1 MSFTQGDVSVSS
13 EALRKICMNKF
24 KIKTE
29 KESENFAKIAV
40 EPLEVGFG
48 HTLGNALRRVLLTAL
63 GGAAVT
69 SVKIDGVSHQ
79 FSTIDGVLEDVIE
92 ILLNIKN
99 MRLKIDS
106 ETPVKLTCKVSG
118 KKEIK
123 AGDFEVEG
131 AAEIINSDQHI
142 ATLTDSKAKL
152 NMEMVAE
159 KGKGY
164 SLAEERK
171 TNEIGVI
178 ALDAL
183 FSPVIA
189 VNYSVDPTRV
199 GRRTDFDK
207 LTLDITTDGS
217 ISARDALNEA
227 AEILSET
234 FRKVYEPDAEE
245 EVVESTTAI
254 SEEILKM
261 TIEEL
266 DLPVRITNALKAIE
280 INALEDLINIPRSQL
295 LKAKNLGTKSISLI
309 SEKLVERGLALREA

>member
-1 MSFTQGDVSVSS
+1 MV
-13 EALRKICMNKF
+13 KF

-29 KESENFAKIAV
+29 KESENFAKIAI

-48 HTLGNALRRVLLTAL
+48 HTLGNSLRRVLLTSLA
-63 GGAAVT
+63 GSAVT

-92 ILLNIKN
+92 ILLNIKKI
-99 MRLKIDS
+99 RLKVDS
-106 ETPVKLTCKVSG
+106 ETPVKLICKVSG
-118 KKEIK
+118 KKEVK

-131 AAEIINSDQHI
+131 AAQIVNPEQHI
-142 ATLTDSKAKL
+142 ATLTESKSKL
-152 NMEMVAE
+152 NMGMVAE
-159 KGKGY
+159 QGKGY

-183 FSPVIA
+183 FTPVVS
-189 VNYSVDPTRV
+189 VNYFVEPTRV

-217 ISARDALNEA
+217 LTPQEALNEA
-227 AEILSET
+227 AKILSET
-234 FRKVYEPDAEE
+234 FRKVYEPDIEE
-245 EVVESTTAI
+245 EVEDVTPAI
-254 SEEILKM
+254 SEEVLKM

-280 INALEDLINIPRSQL
+280 INTLEDLINIPRVQL